1 MISAKIHPEEEK
13 RLESLLALKILDTL
27 PEKDFDEITLLAS
40 QICQTPI
47 ALISLVAED
56 RQWFKSRH
64 GIEAKETP
72 REFAFCGHA
81 ILQDQVFEVEDASQD
96 ERFCDNP
103 LSTGELRVQFY
114 AGAPLLSPDGHPIGT
129 LCVIDS
135 KPKKL
140 SPIQVSALRTLSGQ
154 ITRLLQ
160 LKVQIQKLRE
170 SEDQLMYKTTAAE
183 SVEEGIVLQDSNG
196 KIVDFNPSSLRI
208 LDLSE
213 EQLLGRNTIDPQW
226 RRVRADG
233 STFSIEML
241 PSALCLKTG
250 QKQSNVLMGLYNSK
264 NELQWLRINSV
275 PLYLEKSEKPT
286 HAVTSFADITLEI
299 ERQNALITKSKD
311 LRLILD
317 TIPHMI
323 GHWDANLI
331 NLNSNSIYS
340 EFFKKTPEEIHGL
353 HIRDVLGE
361 DIYKRNL
368 PYLNEALNGKKV
380 SFERLLPHKDGSIR
394 HTLATY
400 HPNFT
405 NGKVTSIL
413 AIVIDVTEMKVL
425 EEKRQSLEALL
436 AESARLSSL
445 GEMAGGVAHEINNPL
460 TIISGRIDILKR
472 LLEKNTLN
480 ATRGQTEFQSIEET
494 IQRITKIIRG
504 LSSYSRR
511 SENDPFKSVGVFDII
526 EETIAISR
534 DKFKLSSVEIRINCD
549 PKIRAECRASQISQI
564 LMNLLNNSLDV
575 VSRLNERWIEVNV
588 NENPNS
594 IAICVRDSGSG
605 IEASIVKKIMEP
617 FYTTKASGTGTGLGL
632 SISTALA
639 QAHNGSLHYDPK
651 EKNTSF
657 VLTIPKFQNQKHT
670 SAA

>member
-13 RLESLLALKILDTL
+13 RLESLLALNILDTL
-27 PEKDFDEITLLAS
+27 PEKDFDEITFLAS
-40 QICQTPI
+40 QICHTPI

-64 GIEAKETP
+64 GFEATGTP
-72 REFAFCGHA
+72 RDLAFCAHA
-81 ILQDQVFEVEDASQD
+81 ILQDQVFEVEDASKD
-96 ERFCDNP
+96 ERFFDNP
-103 LSTGELRVQFY
+103 LSTGGHCVQFY
-114 AGAPLLSPDGHPIGT
+114 AGAPLLSPDGYPIGA

-140 SPIQVSALRTLSGQ
+140 NPNQASALKALSRQ

-160 LKVQIQKLRE
+160 LKVQIQKLKK
-170 SEDQLMYKTTAAE
+170 SEEKLLYKSTAAE
-183 SVEEGIVLQDSNG
+183 NIEEGIVLQDSTG
-196 KIVDFNPSSLRI
+196 TLIDFNPAALKI
-208 LDLSE
+208 LDLNE

-226 RRVRADG
+226 RRVCEDG
-233 STFSIEML
+233 SAFPNEML
-241 PSALCLKTG
+241 PSVLCLKTG

-264 NELQWLRINSV
+264 NEIRWLKINSV
-275 PLYLEKSEKPT
+275 PLFLKKSEKPT

-299 ERQNALITKSKD
+299 ERRNALNTKSND

-323 GHWDANLI
+323 GHWDAKLI
-331 NLNSNSIYS
+331 NLNSNSVYS
-340 EFFKKTPEEIHGL
+340 DFFKKTPDEIRGM

-361 DIYKRNL
+361 EIYKRNL
-368 PYLNEALNGKKV
+368 PYLNKALTGERV
-380 SFERLLPHKDGSIR
+380 SFERSLPHKDGSIR

-405 NGKVTSIL
+405 DGKVTSIL
-413 AIVIDVTEMKVL
+413 AIVIDVTELKVL

-460 TIISGRIDILKR
+460 TIISGRVDILKR
-472 LLEKNTLN
+472 LLEKNTLD
-480 ATRGQTEFQSIEET
+480 ATRGQKEFQSIEET

-504 LSSYSRR
+504 LTSYSRK
-511 SENDPFKSVGVFDII
+511 SENDPFKSVGVLDII

-534 DKFKLSSVEIRINCD
+534 DKFKLNSVEIRINCD
-549 PKIRAECRASQISQI
+549 PKIRAECRSSQLSQI
-564 LMNLLNNSLDV
+564 LMNLLNNSLDAV
-575 VSRLNERWIEVNV
+575 NRLNERWIEINV
-588 NENPNS
+588 RENPNA
-594 IAICVRDSGSG
+594 IAMYVRDSGSG
-605 IEASIVKKIMEP
+605 IEALHEKKMMEP
-617 FYTTKASGTGTGLGL
+617 FYTTKEPGKGTGLGL
-632 SISTALA
+632 SIATALA
-639 QAHNGSLHYDPK
+639 KAHNGSLLYDSK
-651 EKNTSF
+651 EKNTTF
-657 VLTIPKFQNQKHT
+657 VLTIPKFQNQKHI